1 VRHPQTAEGQA
12 ALSGRT
18 DEFCWTQ
25 RIMAYHKIKHVEA
38 AQKHLAQN
46 KVPQAIA
53 EYQQILKHEP
63 GDQVT
68 LMTVGDLYV
77 RQGETFQ
84 AIDYFARLA
93 QIFIRDGFL
102 TKAIA
107 IYKKIAKLA
116 PEEMKPLERLA
127 ELYVQQGVL
136 SEARPIFLQL
146 AEGHLK
152 ANRREP
158 AAALLRKL
166 LEAEPDN
173 LRVQMRLAD
182 VQLAMG
188 QKQDAAQTLLVCAER
203 QLFHR
208 DPEEAVK
215 LCERAVALAPENLL
229 ARLLMARALSAAGRR
244 NEAAELLESVPDLE
258 SGNEAS
264 AQLLEI
270 YLQQENLDRAAELS
284 RRVLARD
291 PKHYAMAAKTVMA
304 LTELGQEDNALLLL
318 NEIRNAMATNED
330 AEALAQ
336 LMHAAA
342 ARFTGRIEPFEWLVE
357 LYTQVNDA
365 FHLPEALAHLGQAA
379 AAGGHFDRA
388 RQVYEQL
395 IERSPE
401 DKNIR
406 ANLQQIRAR
415 LGMNP
420 LETAVPTPVPVVEE
434 VVTAKKFEEP
444 PLDEETEHFVG
455 VALTDVDLFS
465 SYGLTPKAID
475 LLEKVIV
482 RAPRHTPSL
491 EKLLDLYL
499 GEGNNQRTAELA
511 EILMRIHTER
521 GDSVNAERFAELCR
535 RFQRAASLDPAPAAP
550 AATPA
555 EFAIPAS
562 EQNIDEWMRP
572 PAPGE
577 AAEEFE
583 IPSPAEPARINLENA
598 SPQDSVHELD
608 LSDEWASISEEAVR
622 AKGAPTDE
630 MIPDVE
636 EPAEERVFNDVPAS
650 ARANTSAF
658 AIEQV
663 ENQNGSGKVGSGDE
677 PAEMPADID
686 VPAPEQVPV
695 FASSDTTARA
705 EEEPAEYELEL
716 VEQASQTGA
725 TSNVSPIRS
734 ADVESS
740 PLGDLAMELGMVL
753 DAAPPIAP
761 SASGNGRERL
771 SQTSKIASPPAAP
784 RREAP
789 KPTVSM
795 VGASDP
801 GGPLSEVFAEFRTE
815 LEALQTDEDPE
826 THYNLGIAYREMGLL
841 EEAISEF
848 QKVVQ
853 AHDRVM
859 AFRYTMQCCT
869 LLALAFMEKGQPE
882 IAAFWYERALQT
894 PGLDQE
900 SVLALQYDL
909 GIAQDMGGHPDDAL
923 KSFQQVYAMNIDY
936 RDVAERIG
944 SLRER

>member
-1 VRHPQTAEGQA
+1 
-12 ALSGRT
+12 
-18 DEFCWTQ
+18 
-25 RIMAYHKIKHVEA
+25 MAYSKIKHVEA
-38 AQKHLAQN
+38 AQKHLGQN
-46 KVPQAIA
+46 RVPQAIA

-152 ANRREP
+152 AGRREP

-173 LRVQMRLAD
+173 LRVQLRLAE

-188 QKQDAAQTLLVCAER
+188 QNQDAAHTLLVCAER
-203 QLFHR
+203 QLLNR

-215 LCERAVALAPENLL
+215 LCERAVKLAPENLL

-244 NEAAELLESVPDLE
+244 NEAAELLEKVPDLE

-270 YLQQENLDRAAELS
+270 YLQEENTERAAVLS
-284 RRVLARD
+284 RRVLARN
-291 PKHYAMAAKTVMA
+291 PKHYTMAAKVVMVMV
-304 LTELGQEDNALLLL
+304 ELGQADNALLLL
-318 NEIRNAMATNED
+318 DEIRGAMATNDD

-336 LMHAAA
+336 MLHAMAT
-342 ARFTGRIEPFEWLVE
+342 RFAGRLEPLEWLVE
-357 LYTQVNDA
+357 LYTQINDA
-365 FHLPEALAHLGQAA
+365 FHLPEALAQLGQAA
-379 AAGGHFDRA
+379 AGGGHFDRA
-388 RQVYEQL
+388 LQVYEQL
-395 IERSPE
+395 TERSPE

-406 ANLQQIRAR
+406 ANLQQLRAR
-415 LGMNP
+415 MGMNP
-420 LETAVPTPVPVVEE
+420 LDTAVLTPVPVVEE
-434 VVTAKKFEEP
+434 AVAAKEFVEP
-444 PLDEETEHFVG
+444 PLDEETQKFVT

-465 SYGLTPKAID
+465 SYGLTPKAIE
-475 LLEKVIV
+475 LLERVIV
-482 RAPRHTPSL
+482 RAPRYTPAL

-511 EILMRIHTER
+511 DHLTQIHKQR
-521 GDSVNAERFAELCR
+521 GDTVNAERFAELSR
-535 RFQRAASLDPAPAAP
+535 RFQRAASLDPAPVAA
-550 AATPA
+550 PA
-555 EFAIPAS
+555 EFAIPAGDT
-562 EQNIDEWMRP
+562 EIDDSMKA
-572 PAPGE
+572 PAAGE
-577 AAEEFE
+577 PVEEFE
-583 IPSPAEPARINLENA
+583 ISPAEGSAQSKAEPP

-608 LSDEWASISEEAVR
+608 LSDEWASISDDATSVS
-622 AKGAPTDE
+622 AKDL
-630 MIPDVE
+630 IPDVE
-636 EPAEERVFNDVPAS
+636 EPKEERQFNDVPTEVRS
-650 ARANTSAF
+650 NRSAF
-658 AIEQV
+658 LMEEESENKNVVRETASIGQPNDMPVLSEDETAEEV
-663 ENQNGSGKVGSGDE
+663 ENHVDVQQDAPASE
-677 PAEMPADID
+677 PIA
-686 VPAPEQVPV
+686 V
-695 FASSDTTARA
+695 FANSGATAHA

-716 VEQASQTGA
+716 VEQASQPGTA
-725 TSNVSPIRS
+725 SNVSPIRT
-734 ADVESS
+734 AGEPDAS
-740 PLGDLAMELGMVL
+740 PLGDLAMELDLLL

-761 SASGNGRERL
+761 SAPGRGNERL
-771 SQTSKIASPPAAP
+771 TPSGKPAATPP

-801 GGPLSEVFAEFRTE
+801 GGPLSEVFAEFRAE
-815 LEALQTDEDPE
+815 LEELQTDEDPE

-848 QKVVQ
+848 QKVVS
-853 AHDRVM
+853 AHDRGVN
-859 AFRYTMQCCT
+859 FRYTMQCCT

-882 IAAFWYERALQT
+882 IAAFWYERALET
-894 PGLDQE
+894 PDLDRE

-909 GIAQDMGGHPDDAL
+909 GIAQDLGGHPDDAL

-944 SLRER
+944 SLRTR

>member
-1 VRHPQTAEGQA
+1 
-12 ALSGRT
+12 
-18 DEFCWTQ
+18 
-25 RIMAYHKIKHVEA
+25 MAYSKIKHVEA
-38 AQKHLAQN
+38 AQKHLGQN
-46 KVPQAIA
+46 RVPLAIV

-152 ANRREP
+152 AGRREP

-173 LRVQMRLAD
+173 LRVQLRLAE

-188 QKQDAAQTLLVCAER
+188 QNQDAAHTLLVCAER
-203 QLFHR
+203 QLVNR

-270 YLQQENLDRAAELS
+270 YLQEENTERAAVLS

-291 PKHYAMAAKTVMA
+291 PKHYTMAAKVVMA
-304 LTELGQEDNALLLL
+304 MAELGQADNALLLL
-318 NEIRNAMATNED
+318 DEIRGAMATNDD
-330 AEALAQ
+330 AESLAQ
-336 LMHAAA
+336 MLHAVAT
-342 ARFTGRIEPFEWLVE
+342 RFAGRLEPLEWLVE
-357 LYTQVNDA
+357 LYTQINDA

-379 AAGGHFDRA
+379 AGGGHFDRA
-388 RQVYEQL
+388 LKVYEQL

-406 ANLQQIRAR
+406 ANLQQVRAR

-420 LETAVPTPVPVVEE
+420 LETAVLTPVPVVEE
-434 VVTAKKFEEP
+434 VVADTKEFVEP
-444 PLDEETEHFVG
+444 PLDEETQKFVT

-475 LLEKVIV
+475 LLERVIV
-482 RAPRHTPSL
+482 RAPRYTPAL

-511 EILMRIHTER
+511 ALLTQIHRQR
-521 GDSVNAERFAELCR
+521 GDMANADRFAELSR
-535 RFQRAASLDPAPAAP
+535 RFQRAASLDPAPLERVV
-550 AATPA
+550 TPA
-555 EFAIPAS
+555 EFAIPTGDP
-562 EQNIDEWMRP
+562 EIDDAMKA
-572 PAPGE
+572 PAADEPV
-577 AAEEFE
+577 EEFAIPPSDPSARGKAE
-583 IPSPAEPARINLENA
+583 PPSPH
-598 SPQDSVHELD
+598 DSVHELD
-608 LSDEWASISEEAVR
+608 LSDEWASMADDAATVSDKEL
-622 AKGAPTDE
+622 
-630 MIPDVE
+630 IPDVE
-636 EPAEERVFNDVPAS
+636 EPAEERQFNDVPTEVRS
-650 ARANTSAF
+650 NRSAF
-658 AIEQV
+658 LMEEES
-663 ENQNGSGKVGSGDE
+663 ENKNVVRETESVGQPDDMPVLSGDE
-677 PAEMPADID
+677 TEEEVVEQDAPASEPIA
-686 VPAPEQVPV
+686 V
-695 FASSDTTARA
+695 FANSGSAAHA

-716 VEQASQTGA
+716 VEQDSQPGTA
-725 TSNVSPIRS
+725 SNVSPIRT
-734 ADVESS
+734 AGEPDAS
-740 PLGDLAMELGMVL
+740 PLGDLAMELDLLL
-753 DAAPPIAP
+753 DAAPPIARSSSSQGTERLTP
-761 SASGNGRERL
+761 SA
-771 SQTSKIASPPAAP
+771 KPAAP
-784 RREAP
+784 IAPVRREAP

-801 GGPLSEVFAEFRTE
+801 GGPLSEVFAEFRAE
-815 LEALQTDEDPE
+815 LDELQTDEDPE

-848 QKVVQ
+848 QKVVS
-853 AHDRVM
+853 AHDRGVN
-859 AFRYTMQCCT
+859 FRYTMQCCT

-882 IAAFWYERALQT
+882 IAAFWYERALET
-894 PGLDQE
+894 PDLDRE

-909 GIAQDMGGHPDDAL
+909 GIAQDLGGHPDDAL